1 MNFLRESESYHTEYL
16 NGKKIE
22 EEREIVQETPFK
34 KEIKGEKN
42 GKRYW
47 MILDKKPKHV
57 SFFIKR
63 KPTPYPI
70 RNTKRVSNKK
80 KSKNQKKNITKYLK
94 SKK

>member
-1 MNFLRESESYHTEYL
+1 
-16 NGKKIE
+16 
-22 EEREIVQETPFK
+22 
-34 KEIKGEKN
+34 
-42 GKRYW
+42 

-80 KSKNQKKNITKYLK
+80 KSKKLVLAFIANQKTNIRDKIINTILSSTGVYQVKGIKL
-94 SKK
+94 SMAILLALA